1 MSLSSKLKGIKQIWQ
16 FDNRWQL
23 FLTRTFFSGET
34 LNVYKY
40 KGLEFLTDHKNG
52 EANGAREL
60 LTTEMYRS
68 FLSKMKLPS
77 ALNVLDLGSNNGG
90 FPLLLISE
98 NYRFKKLVCVELN
111 PHTFSRM
118 KFNIERNSKCEFY
131 PLNAAICG
139 ENSVL
144 KLNLGKG
151 GTSDNIYNSEP
162 TDGISY
168 AIQGRT
174 FDDIYNETI
183 GDEIVDICKIDV
195 EGAEFDIF
203 KSGEIKKI
211 KKCKYILMEIHHE
224 HNRKRSELL
233 KILDDLKFYE
243 LSDNIM
249 SDKDKNHYVHL
260 FSNSEFQ

>member
-1 MSLSSKLKGIKQIWQ
+1 MSLSSKLNGIKQIWQ

-23 FLTRTFFSGET
+23 LLTRTFFPGEN

-77 ALNVLDLGSNNGG
+77 SINVLDLGANNGG
-90 FPLLLISE
+90 FPLLLLSE
-98 NYRFKKLVCVELN
+98 NFRLKKLVCVELN
-111 PHTFSRM
+111 PHTFSRL

-131 PLNAAICG
+131 AFNAAVCG
-139 ENSVL
+139 ENRE
-144 KLNLGKG
+144 LNLILGKG
-151 GTSDNIYNSEP
+151 GTSDNIYNSGP
-162 TDGISY
+162 ADGVGY
-168 AIQGRT
+168 NIQGRT
-174 FDDIYNETI
+174 FDDIYDNTF
-183 GDEIVDICKIDV
+183 GDETVDICKIDV

-203 KSGEIKKI
+203 KSDEIKQI
-211 KKCKYILMEIHHE
+211 IKCKYILMEIHHE
-224 HNRKRSELL
+224 HNRKRSEIINIMD
-233 KILDDLKFYE
+233 KLKFNE
-243 LSDNIM
+243 LNNKIISDT
-249 SDKDKNHYVHL
+249 DKNHYVHL